1 MDKILFKK
9 VTYEYDNS
17 FIQEAID
24 IYINGQSL
32 IDIIRDIEI
41 TVNKESPH
49 FFAPVSAVYLY
60 DELTKYYKEHPDK
73 IATVLGCRCG
83 EPQCDPLNVSIDER
97 KEYVRWNI
105 CDVSAEKEFYVYL
118 ESFTF
123 DKKQYE
129 EELNKLKNWI
139 DELIRKK

>member
-17 FIQEAID
+17 FKQEAID
-24 IYINGQSL
+24 IYITGRSL
-32 IDIIRDIEI
+32 VDIIRDIE
-41 TVNKESPH
+41 TTFNKKTPH
-49 FFAPVSAVYLY
+49 FFAPVSAAYLY

-83 EPQCDPLNVSIDER
+83 EPQCDPLDIAIEESKDYVKWIVLDWSSD
-97 KEYVRWNI
+97 KEYP
-105 CDVSAEKEFYVYL
+105 VYL

-123 DKKQYE
+123 EKKQYDDE
-129 EELNKLKNWI
+129 ISKLKGYV
-139 DELIRKK
+139 R